1 MAKTKA
7 QKNQALK
14 HLAVLDADTRAEVLK
29 QEGFSDAEAQEI
41 LDTLAEQDRLNALG
55 PVSEMEPIE
64 DVDVMEYAQE
74 SGVAEEAEVI
84 IEQPQAPEPVK
95 EAPKPAPAP
104 AAKTAKKGH
113 PIYAQIELYEA
124 DGKLQEGR
132 TLKNVKIDHDRAE
145 RLNYQQKNT
154 KIRYKLVQE

>member
-41 LDTLAEQDRLNALG
+41 LETLAAQDAIAN
-55 PVSEMEPIE
+55 
-64 DVDVMEYAQE
+64 QE
-74 SGVAEEAEVI
+74 GEELSVEEAEVI
-84 IEQPQAPEPVK
+84 EDAVAEEVKEVEQPQAPEPVK
-95 EAPKPAPAP
+95 EAPKPAPALAAKP
-104 AAKTAKKGH
+104 AKTAKKGH
-113 PIYAQIELYEA
+113 PIYAQVELYEA